1 MFVVYLTKIVVVPVT
16 QKLISTDGNKSIS
29 QNYVRL
35 AWDNNLN
42 VVNVVLQLLIKQCLK
57 SWEKIG

>member
-1 MFVVYLTKIVVVPVT
+1 MFVVYLTKMVVVPVT

-35 AWDNNLN
+35 ACDNNLN
-42 VVNVVLQLLIKQCLK
+42 VVNVVLQLLIKQ
-57 SWEKIG
+57 